1 MKYFI
6 TAIDTDVG
14 KTIISAIVVKALG
27 AAYWKPIQC
36 GDLVFSDTMK
46 VESLVE
52 NVATFSEAYALE
64 FPLSPHES
72 ARLSDVKVNMD
83 KFSLP
88 KERPIVIE
96 GAGGLMVPLNNQGDL
111 VIDIAKKIDAQ
122 IIVVIKNYLGSIN
135 HSLLTIDYL
144 KRNNYNIKGLVI
156 NGESTPSS
164 ERIIEKI
171 SGCKILFRTPFCENV
186 NSAFIEEQAEI
197 ARVALS

>member
-52 NVATFSEAYALE
+52 NVSTFSEAYALE

-72 ARLSDVKVNMD
+72 ARLSDVKVNME

-88 KERPIVIE
+88 KERPIVVE
-96 GAGGLMVPLNNQGDL
+96 GAGGLMVPLNDQGDL

>member
-1 MKYFI
+1 LKYFI

-52 NVATFSEAYALE
+52 NVSTFSEAYALE

-72 ARLSDVKVNMD
+72 ARLSDVKVNME

-88 KERPIVIE
+88 KERPIVVE
-96 GAGGLMVPLNNQGDL
+96 GAGGLMVPLNDQGDL